1 MKLKY
6 RKGRIH
12 EVGELLA
19 ISYDNHDARVTLLVE
34 VNGVRELYTYKSF
47 AEMHGEWEDYNEAEK
62 PALTEKEH
70 DYLVSWLNLIN
81 YASYDGIKR
90 NKNRLDLM
98 HGQQDVSS
106 IPTFGRFRW
115 WPDGKDYTMAELGL

>member
-1 MKLKY
+1 MKLKS
-6 RKGRIH
+6 KDTGKVAEVLAVALDKSGAIILMVDIDGRR
-12 EVGELLA
+12 EVLMYKTLAQLHKEL
-19 ISYDNHDARVTLLVE
+19 
-34 VNGVRELYTYKSF
+34 
-47 AEMHGEWEDYNEAEK
+47 EDYDEAEK

-115 WPDGKDYTMAELGL
+115 WPDGKSYTIAELGL